1 MARARI
7 YNYVFTPGTAGL
19 GTIQVPNNIPIE
31 DFLAIYNTTDNLPIY
46 NFADNTLGGTA
57 VWTPGTNANFPTAY
71 AGTTTLTLNASTV
84 TMSGTDELAIYYDD
98 QNLYTV
104 PWNFGVDA
112 IGRSRVSEPESLIDA
127 DFEYGLQKTKWENVS
142 VNNYIPG
149 FYEDIGGDII
159 YNVNGYA
166 SLLAGDDVIT
176 SNTDTAVRLS
186 NPTSNITG
194 APVLSPQWG
203 TNDHGLLISQTQ
215 GNTLA
220 FTTTY
225 VTANVASSAERT
237 FNVGNTSGF
246 SVGDNVV
253 LLRRPV
259 GGTGGTTIAVANVTS
274 NLTTTINVANAAA
287 ASIVDG
293 SYIVIQT
300 DIANV
305 TEVCA
310 VTGVVGNVLT
320 VTRQTNQTNP
330 GNGNLLIGSTVNNV
344 DRLEVCRIDEVTS
357 ATQVQLT
364 RGWYNIP
371 AASQFGIGSVMQK
384 LSSNVELVQLTSAS
398 TAVNGSQTIVRGEF
412 STTALTAAGTGSLLV
427 RMTGIFYSSGD
438 NNLPR
443 VGVNQNDTPIDAGE
457 FVSSQNTEDTN
468 VDGINLVFQD
478 STNYF
483 FYYPRRSPM
492 LPAGFPVNNY
502 ASVVRQA
509 FPYTGANFD
518 IVSIVSDGANPSTI
532 TITTRYAH
540 GMVPGTPILVNL
552 TSGTN
557 QAYGEGSFLILSV
570 PSTTTFTY
578 QGKTGA
584 AVSGSLDGQLYVR
597 SNATFL
603 PRPFDGGVIISSGSP
618 TRGASAQRQTK
629 KYFRY
634 QSGKGIFFSTGTTLQ
649 PTFDIAD
656 LSATGTAIGSDITVT
671 VDLPHGCNPGATCW
685 IQNVTTS
692 GYNSNQYVITEI
704 VSDIAFKVEAQAVLG
719 SVTPVL
725 GQQPRVSIT
734 SWHGAAVRTGM
745 YDDQNGMF
753 WEHDGQN
760 CCVVQRSSTSQ
771 LAGLVSIGIGSNLVT
786 GDGTCRFQDQL
797 NNGDIVVV
805 RGMTYAVTSIIDNNR
820 MTVVP
825 PFRGVENQTRVK
837 MAVRTEIRVR
847 QPDFNI
853 DVLDGTG
860 PSGFTYDATKMQMY
874 ALEYSWYGAGSV
886 IWMIRGQDGRFTW
899 AHRRINNNINIE
911 AFMRTGNL
919 PARYEAINETPV
931 SALAGAIG
939 AGDTQITLQDATDYP
954 AASVTYPV
962 FVMIDSEV
970 IKYTAKSGNTLQGCT
985 RGATFTQWIEGA
997 NRSFTSSAATS
1008 HDDNTGVIIISN
1020 TCTPLVNHWGS
1031 AVIMDGNFNGDEGFQ
1046 FTFNRTNLGLPAAV
1060 GQKQLVFAMRL
1071 APSVS
1076 NGIIGNLGQ
1085 RDLVNR
1091 SALALTGLNI
1101 QVTTGRFL
1109 VEGIINPNNIDSA
1122 NTAWVG
1128 INNAGGGFQPSFTQ
1142 FSVAPRYTDE
1152 GSGGVTGAPLNTIGG
1167 FNRSGVKVV
1176 LTRTTTYS
1184 GIAPTNI
1191 SSSGSGANIS
1201 VQLTNTGTTYSI
1213 TTTAITVQVA
1223 GSGYAVGD
1231 TLRVLGNVIGG
1242 ATPAND
1248 MTLTVAAVLV
1258 DIQGG
1263 ERLFAIPVS
1272 SVNQGVLD
1280 LGQIKQLGTSAIP
1293 GTGTFPNGP
1302 EVLAVTI
1309 QALSTVSNPIGE
1321 VQISFQESQA

>member
-1 MARARI
+1 MARSRI
-7 YNYVFTPGTAGL
+7 YNYVFTPGLAGQ

-57 VWTPGTNANFPTAY
+57 VWTPGTDADFPTAY

-84 TMSGTDELAIYYDD
+84 TMSSTDELAIYYED
-98 QNLYTV
+98 QNLKVV

-112 IGRSRVSEPESLIDA
+112 IGRSRVSNPESLIDA

-142 VNNYIPG
+142 TNNYIPG
-149 FYEDIGGDII
+149 FYEDIGGDLI

-166 SLLAGDDVIT
+166 SLLAGDDLIT
-176 SNTDTAVRLS
+176 SNTDTALRLS
-186 NPTSNITG
+186 NPTSTI
-194 APVLSPQWG
+194 APNTAPQWI
-203 TNDHGLLISQTQ
+203 TNDYALLISQTQ

-225 VTANVASSAERT
+225 VTGNVLSSAERT
-237 FNVGNTSGF
+237 FNVGDTTGF
-246 SVGDNVV
+246 SVGDNVA
-253 LLRRPV
+253 LLRRPIS
-259 GGTGGTTIAVANVTS
+259 GAGNTTIAVANVTS
-274 NLTTTINVANAAA
+274 PATTTINVANAAA

-293 SYIVIQT
+293 SYVIIQT
-300 DIANV
+300 DVANV
-305 TEVCA
+305 FEVCA
-310 VTGVVGNVLT
+310 VTAVTANILT
-320 VTRQTNQTNP
+320 VIRQTNNTNA
-330 GNGNLLIGSTVNNV
+330 GNANLIIGATVNNINAV
-344 DRLEVCRIDEVTS
+344 EIARIDEVTS
-357 ATQVQLT
+357 STQVQLT

-371 AASQFGIGSVMQK
+371 ALGQFGVGSVMQK
-384 LSSNVELVQLTSAS
+384 LSSNVELIQHTSVN
-398 TAVNGSQTIVRGEF
+398 TAVNGAQTISRGQF
-412 STTALTAAGTGSLLV
+412 STTALTGAGAGSLMV
-427 RMTGIFYSSGD
+427 RMTGIFYATGD
-438 NNLPR
+438 NNIPQ

-457 FVSSQNTEDTN
+457 FVSSQNTENTN

-478 STNYF
+478 NTNNF
-483 FYYPRRSPM
+483 FYYPRRSPA
-492 LPAGFPVNNY
+492 LVPGFPINNY

-570 PSTTTFTY
+570 PTTTTFTY
-578 QGKTGA
+578 QAKTGA

-603 PRPFDGGVIISSGSP
+603 PRPFDGGVVISSGTP

-649 PTFDIAD
+649 PTYDIAD
-656 LSATGTAIGSDITVT
+656 IVADGTAINSNITVT
-671 VDLPHGCNPGATCW
+671 VDLPHGLNPGATCW

-692 GYNSNQYVITEI
+692 GYDFDGYVVTEI

-719 SVTPVL
+719 SVTPIL
-725 GQQPRVSIT
+725 GQQPRVSVT

-760 CCVVQRSSTSQ
+760 LCVVQRSCTSQ
-771 LAGLVSIGIGSNLVT
+771 LAGLISIGIGSNLVT

-797 NNGDIVVV
+797 NNGDIVVI
-805 RGMTYAVTSIIDNNR
+805 RGMTYSVTSIIDNNR
-820 MTVVP
+820 LTVVP

-837 MAVRTEIRVR
+837 MALRTEIRVR

-853 DVLDGTG
+853 DTIDGTG
-860 PSGFTYDATKMQMY
+860 PSAFTYDATKMQMY

-886 IWMIRGQDGRFTW
+886 IWMIRGQDGRFAW
-899 AHRRINNNINIE
+899 AHRRINNNVNIE

-931 SALAGAIG
+931 SALASAID
-939 AGDTQITLQDATDYP
+939 ASQTQITLLDATDYP
-954 AASVTYPV
+954 DASVPYPV
-962 FVMIDSEV
+962 FVMIDSEI
-970 IKYTAKSGNTLQGCT
+970 IKYTNKEGNVLQGCT

-1008 HDDNTGVIIISN
+1008 HDENTGVLIISN

-1031 AVIMDGNFNGDEGFQ
+1031 AIIMDGNFNGDEGFQ
-1046 FTFNRTNLGLPAAV
+1046 FTFNRTNFGLPATI
-1060 GQKQLVFAMRL
+1060 GTKLLVFAMRL

-1101 QVTTGRFL
+1101 QVTAGRYL
-1109 VEGIINPNNIDSA
+1109 VEGIINPTNIDSA
-1122 NTAWVG
+1122 NTTWAG

-1142 FSVAPRYTDE
+1142 FSTSPRYTDST
-1152 GSGGVTGAPLNTIGG
+1152 SGGVTDAPLNTIGG
-1167 FNRSGVKVV
+1167 FSRSGVKTTS
-1176 LTRTTTYS
+1176 TRTRTFA
-1184 GIAPTNI
+1184 GLAPAAV
-1191 SSSGSGANIS
+1191 SSSGTGANVTVS
-1201 VQLTNTGTTYSI
+1201 LTASGTTYSV
-1213 TTTAITVQVA
+1213 TTASLTVQDP

-1231 TLRVLGNVIGG
+1231 TLRILGNLIGG
-1242 ATPAND
+1242 TTPTND
-1248 MTLTVAAVLV
+1248 LNLTVQAVTV

-1272 SVNQGVLD
+1272 SGTSGVLD
-1280 LGQIKQLGTSAIP
+1280 LGQVKQLGTSAIP
-1293 GTGTFPNGP
+1293 GTGTYPNGP

-1309 QALSTVSNPIGE
+1309 QSLTTVSAPIGE

>member
-1 MARARI
+1 MARSRI

-19 GTIQVPNNIPIE
+19 GTIKVPNNVPIE
-31 DFLAIYNTTDNLPIY
+31 DFLAIYNTTDNLPIF

-57 VWTPGTNANFPTAY
+57 AWTPGTDSDFPTAY

-84 TMSGTDELAIYYDD
+84 TMSAADELAIYYED
-98 QNLYTV
+98 QNLKVV

-112 IGRSRVSEPESLIDA
+112 IGRSRVSNPESLIDA

-142 VNNYIPG
+142 TNNYIPG
-149 FYEDIGGDII
+149 FYEDIGGDIV

-166 SLLAGDDVIT
+166 SLLAGDDLIT
-176 SNTDTAVRLS
+176 SNTDTSLRLS
-186 NPTSNITG
+186 NPNSTAVPTN
-194 APVLSPQWG
+194 VLSPQWVA
-203 TNDHGLLISQTQ
+203 NDYALLVSQTQ

-220 FTTTY
+220 FNTTY
-225 VTANVASSAERT
+225 VTSNVQSSAERT

-246 SVGDNVV
+246 VVGDNVL
-253 LLRRPV
+253 LLRRPL
-259 GGTGGTTIAVANVTS
+259 GGAGGTTVAVANVTS
-274 NLTTTINVANAAA
+274 ALTTTINVANAAA
-287 ASIVDG
+287 AGIVDG
-293 SYIVIQT
+293 SYILIQT
-300 DIANV
+300 ATANV
-305 TEVCA
+305 FEACA
-310 VTGVVGNVLT
+310 VTGVTANILT
-320 VTRQTNQTNP
+320 VTRQTNNTNA
-330 GNGNLLIGSTVNNV
+330 GNANLVIGASVTNV
-344 DRLEVCRIDEVTS
+344 DRIEVARIDEVTS

-371 AASQFGIGSVMQK
+371 PATQYGVGSVMQK
-384 LSSNVELVQLTSAS
+384 VSSNVELVQHTAVS
-398 TAVNGSQTIVRGEF
+398 TAINGTQTISRGQF
-412 STTALTAAGTGSLLV
+412 STTALTGAAAGSFMV
-427 RMTGIFYSSGD
+427 RMTGIFYATGD
-438 NNLPR
+438 NNIPQ

-478 STNYF
+478 NTNNF
-483 FYYPRRSPM
+483 FYYPRRSPS
-492 LPAGFPVNNY
+492 LPPGFPVNNY

-532 TITTRYAH
+532 TVTTRYAH

-552 TSGTN
+552 SSGTN

-570 PSTTTFTY
+570 PTTTTFTY
-578 QGKTGA
+578 QAKTGA
-584 AVSGSLDGQLYVR
+584 AVSGSLAGELYVR

-603 PRPFDGGVIISSGSP
+603 PRPFDGGVIISSGTP

-649 PTFDIAD
+649 PTYDIAD
-656 LSATGTAIGSDITVT
+656 IVADGTAINSNITVT
-671 VDLPHGCNPGATCW
+671 VDLPHGLNPGATCW

-692 GYNSNQYVITEI
+692 GYDFNGYVVTEI

-719 SVTPVL
+719 SVNPVL
-725 GQQPRVSIT
+725 GQQPRVSVT

-760 CCVVQRSSTSQ
+760 CCVVQRTSTSQ
-771 LAGLVSIGIGSNLVT
+771 LAGLVSIGISSNLVT
-786 GDGTCRFQDQL
+786 GDGSCRFQDQL
-797 NNGDIVVV
+797 NNGDIVII
-805 RGMTYAVTSIIDNNR
+805 RGMTYSVTSIIDNNR

-837 MAVRTEIRVR
+837 MALRTEIRVR

-853 DVLDGTG
+853 DTIDGTG
-860 PSGFTYDATKMQMY
+860 PSGFTFEGTKMQMY

-886 IWMIRGQDGRFTW
+886 IWMIRGQDGRFAW

-931 SALAGAIG
+931 SALASSIG
-939 AGDTQITLQDATDYP
+939 AGDTQITLIDATDYP
-954 AASVTYPV
+954 DASVPYPV
-962 FVMIDSEV
+962 FVMIDSEI
-970 IKYTAKSGNTLQGCT
+970 IKYTNKEGNVLQGCT

-997 NRSFTSSAATS
+997 NRSFTSSAAAS
-1008 HDDNTGVIIISN
+1008 HDENTGVIIISN

-1031 AVIMDGNFNGDEGFQ
+1031 AIIMDGGFNGDEGFQ
-1046 FTFNRTNLGLPAAV
+1046 FTFNRTNYGLPATI
-1060 GQKQLVFAMRL
+1060 GQKTLVFAMRL

-1085 RDLVNR
+1085 RDLINR

-1101 QVTTGRFL
+1101 QVTAGRYL
-1109 VEGIINPNNIDSA
+1109 VEGIINPNNIDAA
-1122 NTAWVG
+1122 NTTWAG

-1142 FSVAPRYTDE
+1142 FTVAPRYTDE
-1152 GSGGVTGAPLNTIGG
+1152 TSGGVTAAPLNSIGG
-1167 FNRSGVKVV
+1167 FQRSGVKAI
-1176 LTRTTTYS
+1176 LTRSTTYS
-1184 GIAPTNI
+1184 GIVPTNI
-1191 SSSGSGANIS
+1191 SSSGSNANIS
-1201 VQLTNTGTTYSI
+1201 ITLTSTGTTYSV
-1213 TTTAITVQVA
+1213 TTTSITVQTTGA
-1223 GSGYAVGD
+1223 GYAIGD
-1231 TLRVLGNVIGG
+1231 TLRVTGNLIGG

-1248 MTLTVAAVLV
+1248 MTLTVAAVLA
-1258 DIQGG
+1258 DLQGG

-1272 SVNQGVLD
+1272 STNQGVLD
-1280 LGQIKQLGTSAIP
+1280 LGQVKQLGTSAIP
-1293 GTGTFPNGP
+1293 GTGIYPNGP

-1309 QALSTVSNPIGE
+1309 QALSTVSSPIGE